1 VLAASESF
9 GVPAYRKPRGRS
21 LNDIRNAIDGP
32 PLSVGEL
39 ADAIGFSREKV
50 RLDIIGGHLS
60 ASAVGLRARLAY
72 RIEIHDAQRYLRALG
87 F

>member
-1 VLAASESF
+1 VLAASEAASY
-9 GVPAYRKPRGRS
+9 PAYRKPRGRS

-39 ADAIGFSREKV
+39 AMAIGFSREKV
-50 RLDIIGGHLS
+50 RLDIKTGHLC

-72 RIEIHDAQRYLRALG
+72 RIEIIDAQRYLRALG

>member
-1 VLAASESF
+1 MLAASEACNI
-9 GVPAYRKPRGRS
+9 PAYRKSRGRS

-50 RLDIIGGHLS
+50 RLDIIGGHLC
-60 ASAVGLRARLAY
+60 ANAVGLRARLAY
-72 RIEIHDAQRYLRALG
+72 RIEIADAQRYLRALG